1 MGLDSSY
8 TRSSIRCALLLILTL
23 TVSCSTVFFDN
34 PQPTNSGNMKSV
46 PDKIQGKW
54 KNISKDYQESITI
67 DKTSYHKITLENV
80 RLLKARAETSSIY
93 KLRDGKIF
101 LTDEDEK
108 TGYPYELRNDTI
120 YFCHRMEESIVLSD
134 SVLLRSAK
142 DCFVLNLKKKNWW
155 EIVFIQKMKNGEIR
169 ISYPDPN
176 SFMAMKDQYN
186 ISVLDS
192 TRKDTTFYHAE
203 FKSRGIAKVI
213 PADGSTALYIL
224 KPDSTFTTPK

>member
-1 MGLDSSY
+1 M
-8 TRSSIRCALLLILTL
+8 RFALLLIMVLA
-23 TVSCSTVFFDN
+23 VSCSTVFFDN
-34 PQPTNSGNMKSV
+34 PQPINSGNMKSV
-46 PDKIQGKW
+46 PNKIQGTW
-54 KNISKDYQESITI
+54 KNISRDYKESITI
-67 DKTSYHKITLENV
+67 DKTSYLKVTLENT
-80 RLLKARAETSSIY
+80 RLPEIKAETSAKY

-101 LTDEDEK
+101 LADEDDK
-108 TGYPYELRNDTI
+108 TGYPYEIRNDTI
-120 YFCHRMEESIVLSD
+120 YFWHRIEESIVLSD

-142 DCFVLNLKKKNWW
+142 DCYVLNLQKKKWW

-176 SFMAMKDQYN
+176 SFMVMKDQYN

-203 FKSRGIAKVI
+203 FKSKGIAKVI

-224 KPDSTFTTPK
+224 KPDSTFTSPK